1 MDLKEDLEDSRFTH
15 PIRTRVTAKTY
26 RRLEQIQR
34 DSNCRSM
41 GEVTRKI
48 LSREKILMLNRDASM
63 SGPMEEL
70 ASIRKELKSIGI
82 NINQQTRYFHTAEN
96 ESQRAFYFMRT
107 TELYKNVGLKVDH
120 LLTLVARLSL
130 KWLRGS

>member
-1 MDLKEDLEDSRFTH
+1 MIQNEELIDTRFTR
-15 PIRTRVTAKTY
+15 PIRTRVTENTY
-26 RRLEQIQR
+26 RQLEKIKLN
-34 DSNCRSM
+34 SNCRSM
-41 GEVTRKI
+41 GEVVRKI
-48 LSREKILMLNRDASM
+48 LSKEKILMLTRDASM

-82 NINQQTRYFHTAEN
+82 NINQQTRHFHTSEN

-107 TELYKNVGLKVDH
+107 SDLYKNVGEKIDK
-120 LLTLVARLSL
+120 LLAIVSKLTL

>member
-1 MDLKEDLEDSRFTH
+1 MDLKENLEDTRLTH

-48 LSREKILMLNRDASM
+48 LSREKILILNRDASM

-120 LLTLVARLSL
+120 LLALVARLSL

>member
-1 MDLKEDLEDSRFTH
+1 MDIKENFEDNRFTH
-15 PIRTRVTAKTY
+15 PVRTRVTAKTY
-26 RRLEQIQR
+26 SRLEQIRQN
-34 DSNCRSM
+34 SNCRSM

-48 LSREKILMLNRDASM
+48 LSREKILMLNRDASL
-63 SGPMEEL
+63 SEPMEEL
-70 ASIRKELKSIGI
+70 TAIRKELKSIGI

-96 ESQRAFYFMRT
+96 ESQRTFYFMRT

-120 LLTLVARLSL
+120 LLVLVSKLSL